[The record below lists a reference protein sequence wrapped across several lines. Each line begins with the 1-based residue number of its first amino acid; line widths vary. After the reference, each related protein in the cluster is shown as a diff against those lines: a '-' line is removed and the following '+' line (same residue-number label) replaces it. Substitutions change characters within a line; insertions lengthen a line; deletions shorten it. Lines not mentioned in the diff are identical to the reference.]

1 MGNIKSAIC
10 ASMMCADIFDMKNT
24 LELLEKAE
32 IEALHIDVMDGAF
45 VPNFQLG
52 TDFIKQL
59 RSYSDI
65 PMDIHLMI
73 TEPDKKLGFFDI
85 REGDLVSVHAESTP
99 NACRAIKN
107 IASLGAHP
115 ILALNPATPICFAEN
130 LLDDIFALLIMTVN
144 PGYSGQVLIPA
155 CINKISAARQFLDSR
170 GYENIRIQVDG
181 NVSFDTAPV
190 LRSAGADLFV
200 AGSSSIFRKN
210 MDILSAAALL
220 REKIK

>member
-1 MGNIKSAIC
+1 MGKIKSAIS

-24 LELLEKAE
+24 VQLLEKAE
-32 IEALHIDVMDGAF
+32 IEALHIDIMDGSF

-59 RSYSDI
+59 RTGTNI

-73 TEPDKKLGFFDI
+73 TDPDKKLGFFDI
-85 REGDLVSVHAESTP
+85 HEGDLVSIHAESTP
-99 NACRAIKN
+99 NVCRAIKN
-107 IASLGAHP
+107 IVSLGAHP

-144 PGYSGQVLIPA
+144 PGYSGQTLIPA

-181 NVSFDTAPV
+181 NVSFDTAPI
-190 LRSAGADLFV
+190 LRSAGADFFV
-200 AGSSSIFRKN
+200 AGSSSVFRKD
-210 MDILSAAALL
+210 MDILSASDLL

>member
-1 MGNIKSAIC
+1 MGNIKSAVC

-24 LELLEKAE
+24 LELLEKAKV
-32 IEALHIDVMDGAF
+32 EALHIDIMDGSF

-59 RSYSDI
+59 RSHSNI
-65 PMDIHLMI
+65 PMDVHLMI

-107 IASLGAHP
+107 IASLGARP

-144 PGYSGQVLIPA
+144 PGYSGQALIPA

-200 AGSSSIFRKN
+200 AGSSSIFRKD